1 MALSLQHTTPIQI
14 SKVTQSVFNLNKS
27 INKFDN
33 HLQRKVLLLG
43 GSGSVGRQAFE
54 LCIEH
59 QDKFKIKTIISGKN
73 TLETIKQGIVS
84 KPQYIVMSDKESA
97 DIVIKALREHRIE
110 TKVLYG
116 VNSQKEVI
124 SYGYNIA
131 ITAIPGIQGVDLT
144 FEAIKYSDLVAFAN
158 KETIIYAGELM
169 IEYAKLYNT
178 IIIPIDSEHN
188 AIFQILDGIE
198 EKKFRKII
206 LTASGGPL
214 LNKTF
219 KEMKDASVSDILNH
233 PTWKMGK
240 KITVDSATLFNK
252 ALEVI
257 EASYLFG
264 TSLDEI
270 DVIIHPQSIV
280 HGMIQMN
287 DGSLLMHASAP
298 DMKLPIS
305 YALSWPYQNNFHK
318 AMDLTAIGNLT
329 FIKPDYDKFPMF
341 KLAIDSAKDSIISR
355 IIMNYA
361 NEVAVNMFLEKKI
374 KFFQIYQVVEFAVSS
389 SIQKSFNNKDL
400 FKELYNICYAVD
412 SIIRGKFEV

>member
-1 MALSLQHTTPIQI
+1 MQIQT
-14 SKVTQSVFNLNKS
+14 SKVKQSVFNLNKH
-27 INKFDN
+27 INIANN
-33 HLQRKVLLLG
+33 HLQREVLLLG
-43 GSGSVGRQAFE
+43 GSGSIGKQAFD
-54 LCIEH
+54 LCIANE
-59 QDKFKIKTIISGKN
+59 QKFKIKAIISGKN
-73 TLETIKQGIVS
+73 ALETIKQAIKS

-97 DIVIKALREHRIE
+97 DIVKKALRDSRIE

-116 VNSQKEVI
+116 ADAQKEVI

-198 EKKFRKII
+198 QTQFRKII

-214 LNKTF
+214 LNKTL
-219 KEMKDASVSDILNH
+219 EEIRNASISDILNH

-264 TSLDEI
+264 VSLDEV
-270 DVIIHPQSIV
+270 DVIIHPQSVV
-280 HGMIQMN
+280 HGIVKMN

-305 YALSWPYQNNFHK
+305 YALSWPYQNDFYK
-318 AMDLTAIGNLT
+318 DIDLTEIAQLT

-341 KLAIDSAKDSIISR
+341 KLAIDAAKDSIISR

-361 NEVAVNMFLEKKI
+361 NEVAVNMFLEQKI
-374 KFFQIYQVVEFAVSS
+374 KFLQIHQVVEFALTSGL
-389 SIQKSFNNKDL
+389 QTRFNLQESLLEDL
-400 FKELYNICYAVD
+400 NPICNAVD
-412 SIIRGKFEV
+412 VTIKNRFKS